1 MNENKHPK
9 MRWGWGGEKNPR
21 RGKGA
26 LLPSC
31 CSPRIAAS
39 PGLGR
44 TASSLS
50 GALIPIQPIL
60 CPVPASSVSG
70 VGGAPKP
77 QQQTCEALLGKSL
90 IWYHGQQVPWCGFD
104 SASPPRP
111 EVWVTVRSPHPKT
124 LRGVWKGHGGASG
137 GREGDLAPDHS
148 TKAKPDSLGLRGRIG
163 PRSKTATVLRVRR
176 HAQPRPTLGAQGR
189 RRLRGPGTG
198 PRWCQGGE
206 QSRPSPPTPLCAFLI
221 VSEPGSR
228 ARSGDPWVPPL
239 PKATCSRILSQPP
252 GGPGGRPHVGPG
264 TCIYWGS
271 GLPF

>member
-50 GALIPIQPIL
+50 GALIPIRPIL

-148 TKAKPDSLGLRGRIG
+148 TKAKPDSPGLRGRIG
-163 PRSKTATVLRVRR
+163 PRSKTATVLRVRALR
-176 HAQPRPTLGAQGR
+176 VNAQTPCTASPYAGSPGPPSSQRPRDRATLVSGWGAVPAQPSHGPLRIPDCLRAGLQGQKWGPLGA
-189 RRLRGPGTG
+189 PSS
-198 PRWCQGGE
+198 
-206 QSRPSPPTPLCAFLI
+206 QS
-221 VSEPGSR
+221 
-228 ARSGDPWVPPL
+228 
-239 PKATCSRILSQPP
+239 
-252 GGPGGRPHVGPG
+252 HV
-264 TCIYWGS
+264 
-271 GLPF
+271 

>member
-50 GALIPIQPIL
+50 GALIPIRSIL

-111 EVWVTVRSPHPKT
+111 EVW
-124 LRGVWKGHGGASG
+124 
-137 GREGDLAPDHS
+137 GDGLIPAP
-148 TKAKPDSLGLRGRIG
+148 
-163 PRSKTATVLRVRR
+163 
-176 HAQPRPTLGAQGR
+176 QNAQGGVEGAWGGIR
-189 RRLRGPGTG
+189 R
-198 PRWCQGGE
+198 
-206 QSRPSPPTPLCAFLI
+206 A
-221 VSEPGSR
+221 
-228 ARSGDPWVPPL
+228 
-239 PKATCSRILSQPP
+239 
-252 GGPGGRPHVGPG
+252 GR
-264 TCIYWGS
+264 
-271 GLPF
+271 